1 MIKILFFSDI
11 VGRPGRAAVKR
22 FLEENKSKL
31 QPDLVIANA
40 DNIASGR
47 GPTAKTVEEIIDVG
61 VDVLTCGDHVYDQ
74 KEAPLILQDSDK
86 LIRPLNYPAS
96 DPGSGYIIRKIQDT
110 DVLIVNLLGRVW
122 TAEGLD
128 SPFTAMDELLKE
140 HKEKVVIVDF
150 HAEATSEKIA
160 LSYDLAGKVSAIIGT
175 HTHVMTAD
183 EQIIK
188 KHTAMISDSGFNGPH
203 ESVIGVVPDQSIY
216 RFRTA
221 MPITFELAEGPVQVN
236 AVLLEIDEKTGA
248 AKTISRIQEIFNI

>member
-1 MIKILFFSDI
+1 MLKILFFSDI
-11 VGRPGRAAVKR
+11 VGRPGRAAVKKY
-22 FLEENKSKL
+22 LEENKSKIK
-31 QPDLVIANA
+31 PDLVIANA

-47 GPTAKTVEEIIDVG
+47 GPTIKTVDEMIEAGIDI
-61 VDVLTCGDHVYDQ
+61 LTCGDHVYDQ
-74 KEAPLILQDSDK
+74 KEASLVLQDSDK
-86 LIRPLNYPAS
+86 LIRPLNYPKA
-96 DPGSGYIIRKIQDT
+96 DPGRGYVAKKIKKT

-128 SPFTAMDELLKE
+128 SPFSAMDELLKE
-140 HKEKVVIVDF
+140 RKEKVIIVDF

-160 LSYDLAGKVSAIIGT
+160 LSYDLAGKVSAVIGT

-183 EQIIK
+183 EQILK
-188 KHTAMISDSGFNGPH
+188 NHTAMISDSGFNGPH

-221 MPITFELAEGPVQVN
+221 MPIMFELAEGPSQVN

-248 AKTISRIQEIFNI
+248 AKSINRIQEIFNN

>member
-1 MIKILFFSDI
+1 MIKVLFFSDI
-11 VGRPGRAAVKR
+11 VGRPGREAVKR
-22 FLEENKSKL
+22 FIKENKSNLKT
-31 QPDLVIANA
+31 DLIIANA
-40 DNIASGR
+40 DNVASGR
-47 GPTAKTVEEIIDVG
+47 GPTVKTVDEMIDAG
-61 VDVLTCGDHVYDQ
+61 VDILTCGDHVYDQ
-74 KEAPLILQDSDK
+74 KEAPLVLQDSEK
-86 LIRPLNYPAS
+86 IIRPINYPKGN
-96 DPGSGYIIRKIQDT
+96 PGAGFIIKKVKDT

-128 SPFTAMDELLKE
+128 SPFSAMDELLKE

-160 LSYDLAGKVSAIIGT
+160 LSYDLTGKVSAVIGT

-183 EQIIK
+183 EKILK
-188 KHTAMISDSGFNGPH
+188 NHTAMISDSGFNGPC

-221 MPITFELAEGPVQVN
+221 MPITFELAQGPVQIN

-248 AKTISRIQEIFNI
+248 AKSIKRIQEIFDN

>member
-1 MIKILFFSDI
+1 MIKVLFFSDI
-11 VGRPGRAAVKR
+11 VGRPGRGAVKK
-22 FLEENKSKL
+22 FLEENKTKL
-31 QPDLVIANA
+31 KPDLVIANA

-47 GPTAKTVEEIIDVG
+47 GPTIKTVDEMIEAG
-61 VDVLTCGDHVYDQ
+61 VNILTCGDHIFDQ
-74 KEAPLILQDSDK
+74 KEAALALQDSEK
-86 LIRPLNYPAS
+86 LIRPLNYPKA
-96 DPGSGYIIRKIQDT
+96 DPGSGYIVKKIKDT
-110 DVLIVNLLGRVW
+110 DILIVNLLGRVW

-160 LSYDLAGKVSAIIGT
+160 LSYDLAGKVSAVIGT

-183 EQIIK
+183 EQILK
-188 KHTAMISDSGFNGPH
+188 NHTAMISDCGFNGPY
-203 ESVIGVVPDQSIY
+203 ESVIGVIPEQSIY

-221 MPITFELAEGPVQVN
+221 MPVTFELAEGPVQIN

-248 AKTISRIQEIFNI
+248 TNCINRIQEIFNN